1 MAAGDKDVAGREG
14 FFFFLRA
21 DVGWGGSAGFDQW
34 VSDVMAD
41 SFRGKLQG
49 LTSLVPGMP
58 VF

>member
-1 MAAGDKDVAGREG
+1 M
-14 FFFFLRA
+14 
-21 DVGWGGSAGFDQW
+21 SAGFDQG

-58 VF
+58 LF

>member
-1 MAAGDKDVAGREG
+1 M
-14 FFFFLRA
+14 
-21 DVGWGGSAGFDQW
+21 GWGVSAGFDQG

-58 VF
+58 LF